1 MCNNLTMYDI
11 NKWSS
16 VASIVT
22 TIATIIALSVGGW
35 FALFKIRIFRE
46 LKPHMTVSQD
56 VTYRHIGSQYIH
68 IMGKASIHNSS
79 KVAVQIDQAFIR
91 VQAVAPISDNEVEV
105 LFAEAL
111 TQEESGAENGA
122 IWWPTLDEID
132 RSWGSG
138 ELIIEPGGTDT
149 QAYEFIID
157 KEVEAVLV
165 YAYFRNADHKEKTG
179 VPQGWEVSA
188 VYDLHRK

>member
-1 MCNNLTMYDI
+1 MVVNGICYG
-11 NKWSS
+11 
-16 VASIVT
+16 

-105 LFAEAL
+105 LFAV
-111 TQEESGAENGA
+111 G
-122 IWWPTLDEID
+122 ID
-132 RSWGSG
+132 ARRKWCRKWG
-138 ELIIEPGGTDT
+138 
-149 QAYEFIID
+149 Y
-157 KEVEAVLV
+157 LV
-165 YAYFRNADHKEKTG
+165 AD
-179 VPQGWEVSA
+179 A
-188 VYDLHRK
+188 